1 MKVVQILYSGIGGH
15 GTVVKSL
22 INADLRKENTYDLI
36 FTGVVPLAD
45 DYMAYCK
52 EKALN
57 YKYVSF
63 QSRRILKTYLSMIKS
78 IHNFKPDVIY
88 LHSISFIL
96 PVALFAFFTNTKVIA
111 IEHQTNSFKKR
122 TEWIYSRLLLWLS
135 DKIVY
140 LSDNYKKEIIDKFS
154 IHSPS
159 KLEKLHVIGNGID
172 MDYLI
177 PFQKKASL
185 SPQKT
190 YHVCY
195 TCRLIPL
202 KDFDTF
208 ISVAEILISNE
219 PEIWQFTLAG
229 DGPEMER
236 IKKIISEKN
245 LSDKIKLTGFI
256 EQEKIAFLLA
266 DCDIYL
272 HTSKHENMSTAILQA
287 MAQKVPVV
295 ASDIPGNRVII
306 ENNVTGILCK
316 PGDVQSFK
324 DACELLAKDIPFRNA
339 MIDASENA
347 VRLNFSH
354 LKMFQEYHQLAKELI
369 GHK

>member
-154 IHSPS
+154 I
-159 KLEKLHVIGNGID
+159 
-172 MDYLI
+172 
-177 PFQKKASL
+177 L
-185 SPQKT
+185 S
-190 YHVCY
+190 
-195 TCRLIPL
+195 
-202 KDFDTF
+202 
-208 ISVAEILISNE
+208 
-219 PEIWQFTLAG
+219 
-229 DGPEMER
+229 
-236 IKKIISEKN
+236 
-245 LSDKIKLTGFI
+245 
-256 EQEKIAFLLA
+256 
-266 DCDIYL
+266 
-272 HTSKHENMSTAILQA
+272 
-287 MAQKVPVV
+287 
-295 ASDIPGNRVII
+295 
-306 ENNVTGILCK
+306 
-316 PGDVQSFK
+316 
-324 DACELLAKDIPFRNA
+324 
-339 MIDASENA
+339 
-347 VRLNFSH
+347 
-354 LKMFQEYHQLAKELI
+354 
-369 GHK
+369 